1 MSREYVRGMAEILD
15 EHALHEAMADHPHW
29 SVEDGSLQRSVQ
41 APTFLD
47 GINLVVQ
54 VARVAEQ
61 RDHHPDI
68 DVRWTT
74 VTFRCSTHSAGG
86 ITGADVELAAA
97 IDDLVDRQTPAT

>member
-1 MSREYVRGMAEILD
+1 MADTLDEQALHAAMAE
-15 EHALHEAMADHPHW
+15 HPHW

-41 APTFLD
+41 APAFLD

-54 VARVAEQ
+54 VARAAEE

-74 VTFRCSTHSAGG
+74 VTFRCVTHSAGG
-86 ITGADVELAAA
+86 ITAADIELAGA
-97 IDDLVDRQTPAT
+97 IDQLVDQLAPAS